1 MRVLCLVCG
10 STHALIPEFSLP
22 GTSIGTEEADRYLHS
37 RQNGISQTKASKSF
51 IDLGMSQKYGVSLEK
66 KVKQANRKAM
76 VLFPKED
83 DILHKPILLFGAVE
97 NQCDSAI
104 RMVNSLFLEQGYN
117 PLYFSRNN
125 ILRIREIK
133 TGTKLPLNKRTV
145 CPGVKKL
152 DSS

>member
-1 MRVLCLVCG
+1 MKL
-10 STHALIPEFSLP
+10 
-22 GTSIGTEEADRYLHS
+22 
-37 RQNGISQTKASKSF
+37 RQNGISQTKAFQSF

-66 KVKQANRKAM
+66 RFMHAHRKAM

-83 DILHKPILLFGAVE
+83 DILHDPLFLYKEGE
-97 NQCDSAI
+97 NQHTSVI
-104 RMVNSLFLEQGYN
+104 LIVNSLFLERGYN

-133 TGTKLPLNKRTV
+133 TGKKVPLNKRAIWS
-145 CPGVKKL
+145 GVEKL